1 MKTTVLFLACFLFVC
16 GISKQLS
23 AQTRR
28 NTKYILPNGK
38 VLPADKLDSLRAAWG
53 PGRLVF
59 SHNAKDDR
67 EGIMHLVK
75 ITDEMA
81 QKMQEASA
89 KRQQLLNDMVDKP
102 APGFTLLDINGK
114 KWSLKN
120 LKGKVVVLNFW
131 FVTCPPCIQE
141 MPELNGLTKDYQ
153 SKDVVFL
160 AMTYNDKE
168 KVTDFLEAHT
178 FDYNL
183 LVDSHDTDVA
193 YNVTSWPVS
202 FVINKEGIIKFV
214 TKGGQATIRQQLT
227 KAIDQVL

>member
-1 MKTTVLFLACFLFVC
+1 MKTSVLFLACFLLVC
-16 GISKQLS
+16 GISELS
-23 AQTRR
+23 AQT
-28 NTKYILPNGK
+28 TPTTTYILPNGK
-38 VLPADKLDSLRAAWG
+38 VLPADKLDSLRSAWG

-67 EGIMHLVK
+67 EGVMHLVK

-81 QKMQEASA
+81 QKMKEANT

-102 APGFTLLDINGK
+102 APGFALRDLNGK

-141 MPELNGLTKDYQ
+141 MPELNELTKDYQ
-153 SKDVVFL
+153 SKEVVFL

-168 KVTDFLEAHT
+168 EVTDFLEDHT

-183 LVDSHDTDVA
+183 LVDSHDTDQA
-193 YNVTSWPVS
+193 YNVASWPVS
-202 FVINKEGIIKFV
+202 FVIDKEGIVKFV
-214 TKGGQATIRQQLT
+214 VKGGQATIRQQLT
-227 KAIDQVL
+227 KAIEQVL